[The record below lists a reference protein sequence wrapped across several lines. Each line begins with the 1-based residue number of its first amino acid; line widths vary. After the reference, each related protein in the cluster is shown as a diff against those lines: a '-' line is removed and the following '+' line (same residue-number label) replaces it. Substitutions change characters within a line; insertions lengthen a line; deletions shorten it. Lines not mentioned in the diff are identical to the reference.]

1 MFTVEM
7 FYLMCNEGIIL
18 KEAMKGEADSLL
30 ILRELRS
37 AIYENHVGL
46 KKFGQVLLNYEH
58 TITLGTDII
67 YDYG

>member
-1 MFTVEM
+1 M
-7 FYLMCNEGIIL
+7 FYLMRNEGIVP

-37 AIYENHVGL
+37 AICEDHVGL

-67 YDYG
+67 NDYGKH